1 MMGFKHITDDKF
13 YNRRRLAVLV
23 TFYAVFW
30 GFLIL
35 ASDMRW
41 GMDAAKVAIYLGFV
55 STIAGLPVLGYI
67 KASAAAD
74 IEVAKAGKDNNTQSG
89 GIILEKPNDEA

>member
-30 GFLIL
+30 GFIIL
-35 ASDMRW
+35 FCDMKW
-41 GMDAAKVAIYLGFV
+41 GMDSAKVAIYLGFV

-74 IEVAKAGKDNNTQSG
+74 IEKAKADKDNNTQSG
-89 GIILEKPNDEA
+89 GIIFEKPNDEA